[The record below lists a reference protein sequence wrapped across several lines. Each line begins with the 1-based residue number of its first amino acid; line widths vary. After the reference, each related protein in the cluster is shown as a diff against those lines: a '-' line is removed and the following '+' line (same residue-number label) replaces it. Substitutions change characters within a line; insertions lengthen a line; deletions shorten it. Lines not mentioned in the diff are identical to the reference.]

1 MATLKE
7 IADLA
12 GVSRGTVDRV
22 LNHRG
27 SVNPQTERKILEI
40 VQALDY
46 KPNKAGIVLAAQKK
60 NLKLGVVLLGRDT
73 VFYDDILAGVRDKA
87 EELEGY
93 NCSVLIRQTEYDLNR
108 QLEAI
113 DELVAEEISGL
124 AISPYNDNAVREKI
138 DALHDRGIPVVTLNT
153 DIENARRLAYVGCHF
168 YRSGETAGGLMHLMT
183 GGAADGSVHVGII
196 SGSMNVLCHTERIAG
211 FRHVTETYGGIQ
223 IVETVNNS
231 DDESRSYD
239 LTADMLRRHPEIN
252 ALYFTAGGVYGGCR
266 AVLSMGLQDKIRI
279 LAFDKVPSTK
289 VLVEEGVIAATI
301 CQQPKIQGTKPLDI
315 LFAFLTAGEIP
326 EKEHHYVAIDIRI
339 KENIH

>member
-93 NCSVLIRQTEYDLNR
+93 NCSVLLRQTEYDLNR

-113 DELVAEEISGL
+113 DELVAEGISGL

-138 DALHDRGIPVVTLNT
+138 DTLHDQGIPVVTLNT

-183 GGAADGSVHVGII
+183 GGSPDGSVHVGII

-211 FRHVTETYGGIQ
+211 FRHVIETYGGIQ

-231 DDESRSYD
+231 DDETRSYD
-239 LTADMLRRHPEIN
+239 LTAAMLRRHPEIN

-266 AVLSMGLQDKIRI
+266 AVMDSGRAPQITVITNDMVDTTREFLENGL
-279 LAFDKVPSTK
+279 
-289 VLVEEGVIAATI
+289 IAATI
-301 CQQPKIQGTKPLDI
+301 CQQPFVQGHKPLSI
-315 LFAFLTAGEIP
+315 LFTYLTTGELP
-326 EKEHHYVAIDIRI
+326 AVENDYVNIDIRI
-339 KENIH
+339 RENL

>member
-252 ALYFTAGGVYGGCR
+252 ALYLPPARLRRLPRRDGFGARRTDHRHHQRHGGHHPRISGKRPDSGYHLPAALCAG
-266 AVLSMGLQDKIRI
+266 
-279 LAFDKVPSTK
+279 T
-289 VLVEEGVIAATI
+289 
-301 CQQPKIQGTKPLDI
+301 
-315 LFAFLTAGEIP
+315 
-326 EKEHHYVAIDIRI
+326 
-339 KENIH
+339 

>member
-27 SVNPQTERKILEI
+27 SVNPQTEKKILEI

-93 NCSVLIRQTEYDLNR
+93 NCSVLLRQTEYDLTQ
-108 QLEAI
+108 QLDAI
-113 DELVAEEISGL
+113 DELVAEGISGL

-138 DALHDRGIPVVTLNT
+138 DALHEQGIPVVTLNT
-153 DIENARRLAYVGCHF
+153 DIENSRRLAYVGCHF

-183 GGAADGSVHVGII
+183 GGAAERCVRVGII
-196 SGSMNVLCHTERIAG
+196 SGSTNILCHTERIAG
-211 FRHVTETYGGIQ
+211 FRHVTESYGGIR
-223 IVETVNNS
+223 IVETVNTY
-231 DDESRSYD
+231 DDETESYD
-239 LTADMLRRHPEIN
+239 LTADMLRRLPEIN

-266 AVLSMGLQDKIRI
+266 AVMDSGRAGQITVITNDMVDTTREFLENGL
-279 LAFDKVPSTK
+279 
-289 VLVEEGVIAATI
+289 IAATI
-301 CQQPKIQGTKPLDI
+301 CQQPFVQGYKPLSI
-315 LFAFLTAGEIP
+315 LFTYLTTGELP
-326 EKEHHYVAIDIRI
+326 AVENDYVNIDIRI
-339 KENIH
+339 RENL

>member
-266 AVLSMGLQDKIRI
+266 AVMDSGRAPQITVITNDMVDTTREFLENGL
-279 LAFDKVPSTK
+279 
-289 VLVEEGVIAATI
+289 IAATI
-301 CQQPKIQGTKPLDI
+301 CQQPFVQGHKPLSI
-315 LFAFLTAGEIP
+315 LFTYLTTGELP
-326 EKEHHYVAIDIRI
+326 AVENDYVNIDIRI
-339 KENIH
+339 RENL

>member
-27 SVNPQTERKILEI
+27 SVNPQTEKKILEI

-93 NCSVLIRQTEYDLNR
+93 NCSVLLRQTEYDLTQ
-108 QLEAI
+108 QLDAI
-113 DELVAEEISGL
+113 DELVAEGISGL

-138 DALHDRGIPVVTLNT
+138 DALHEQGIPVVTLNT
-153 DIENARRLAYVGCHF
+153 DIENSRRFAYVGCHF

-183 GGAADGSVHVGII
+183 GGAAERCVRVGII
-196 SGSMNVLCHTERIAG
+196 SGSTNILCHTERIAG
-211 FRHVTETYGGIQ
+211 FRHVTESYGGIR
-223 IVETVNNS
+223 IVETVNTY
-231 DDESRSYD
+231 DDETESYD

-266 AVLSMGLQDKIRI
+266 AVMDSGRAGQITVITNDMVDTTREFLENGL
-279 LAFDKVPSTK
+279 
-289 VLVEEGVIAATI
+289 IAATI
-301 CQQPKIQGTKPLDI
+301 CQQPFVQGYKPLSI
-315 LFAFLTAGEIP
+315 LFTYLTTGELP
-326 EKEHHYVAIDIRI
+326 AVENDYVNIDIRI
-339 KENIH
+339 RENL